1 VQFGQDGSTGIAFA
15 LVYVAGVLTI
25 FSPCILPVLPFVFS
39 RAGRPFVSNGL
50 PMLIGMAITFAAV
63 ASLAGAGGSW
73 AVQANEAGRL
83 AALILLGVFGL
94 TLLFSGLATRL
105 ARPAVALG
113 SRLAGSHDNNSQ
125 SISGSVVL
133 GVATGLLW
141 APCAG
146 PVLGLIL
153 TGAALRGASPQTA
166 LLLGGYAAGAATSLG
181 VAVLVGGR
189 AVRVMRHGLG
199 ATEWLRRGLGVAVV
213 GAVAVIALGLDTS
226 VLAQLSL
233 GGTTSLEQGLLD
245 RFGSNTRATAAAA
258 PAAPSITVAA
268 LAAAPT
274 SVAAKA
280 TPATVAGTA
289 VPTDVPAAAAAAV
302 PVAPL
307 PHLQLP
313 VEDTL
318 PSLSGAV
325 QWLNSPPLS
334 REGLRGSVV
343 VVDFWTY
350 SCINCLREIPYV
362 QAWADKYRD
371 QGLVVIGVHAP
382 EFAFEKNIANVQKA
396 TSDLKITFPVAI
408 DNNYA
413 IWRGFDNE
421 YWPAEYFIDA
431 QGQVRHHAFGETDY
445 DTSERVIQQLLAEA
459 GHADVP
465 GGMASI
471 NATGVQ
477 AAADMDDVNS
487 PETYIG
493 FQRARNFGSSGGLVR
508 SAAHTYVAPT
518 LAPALNEWRLS
529 GNWTVSPEYA
539 TLNEVGGGIVF
550 RFHARDLHVVM
561 GPASGSGP
569 IHFKVALDGAPPGEN
584 HGVDIDAAG
593 QGVVTDQRLYQLV
606 RQTGS
611 IADHTFEIQFL
622 DPGLQAYTFTFG

>member
-1 VQFGQDGSTGIAFA
+1 MPLAAACEDASVEFGQDGNTVIAFA
-15 LVYVAGVLTI
+15 LVFVAGVLTI
-25 FSPCILPVLPFVFS
+25 LSPCILPVLPFVFS
-39 RAGRPFVSNGL
+39 RAGRPFLSSSL

-63 ASLAGAGGSW
+63 ASLAGAGGGW

-94 TLLFSGLATRL
+94 TLLFSSLATRL

-113 SRLAGSHDNNSQ
+113 TRLVASNNSQ
-125 SISGSVVL
+125 SILGSVVL

-181 VAVLVGGR
+181 VVVLLGGR

-213 GAVAVIALGLDTS
+213 AAVAVIALGLDTG

-233 GGTTSLEQGLLD
+233 GSTTSLEQGLLD
-245 RFGSNTRATAAAA
+245 RFGSDTRAAAV
-258 PAAPSITVAA
+258 PTS
-268 LAAAPT
+268 LAANAASAPAPT
-274 SVAAKA
+274 SVTAAA
-280 TPATVAGTA
+280 TTA
-289 VPTDVPAAAAAAV
+289 VPVV
-302 PVAPL
+302 PVPR
-307 PHLQLP
+307 LQLP

-318 PSLSGAV
+318 PSLNGAV
-325 QWLNSPPLS
+325 QWLNSPPLT

-382 EFAFEKNIANVQKA
+382 EFAFEKNITNVQKA

-465 GGMASI
+465 RGLASV

-477 AAADMDDVNS
+477 AAADSDDVDS

-493 FQRARNFGSSGGLVR
+493 FQRADNFGSPGGLVR
-508 SAAHTYVAPT
+508 SAAHNYAAPT
-518 LAPALNEWRLS
+518 LAPTLNEWGLS

-539 TLNEVGGGIVF
+539 TLNAAGGEIVF
-550 RFHARDLHVVM
+550 RFHARDLHLVM

-569 IHFKVALDGAPPGEN
+569 IHFKVTIDGAPPAES
-584 HGVDIDAAG
+584 HGVDTDTDG
-593 QGVVTDQRLYQLV
+593 QGMVDDQRLYQLV

-611 IADHTFEIQFL
+611 VADHTFDIQFL
-622 DPGLQAYTFTFG
+622 DPGVQAYSFTFG

>member
-1 VQFGQDGSTGIAFA
+1 VAACEDASVQFGQDGSTEVAFA
-15 LVYVAGVLTI
+15 LVYVAGALTI
-25 FSPCILPVLPFVFS
+25 LSPCILPVLPFVFS
-39 RAGRPFVSNGL
+39 RADRPFVSNGL
-50 PMLIGMAITFAAV
+50 PMLIGMALTFAAV

-73 AVQANEAGRL
+73 AVQANDAGRL
-83 AALILLGVFGL
+83 AALILLGLFGL

-113 SRLAGSHDNNSQ
+113 ARLAGTHNNTSQ

-181 VAVLVGGR
+181 VAVLLGGR
-189 AVRVMRHGLG
+189 AIRVMRHGLG
-199 ATEWLRRGLGVAVV
+199 ATKWLRRGLGVAVV
-213 GAVAVIALGLDTS
+213 AAVAVIALGLDTS

-233 GGTTSLEQGLLD
+233 GATTSLEQGLLD
-245 RFGSNTRATAAAA
+245 RFGSDTRATAAAA
-258 PAAPSITVAA
+258 
-268 LAAAPT
+268 
-274 SVAAKA
+274 
-280 TPATVAGTA
+280 TA
-289 VPTDVPAAAAAAV
+289 

-307 PHLQLP
+307 PRLQLP

-318 PSLSGAV
+318 PSLNGAV
-325 QWLNSPPLS
+325 QWLNSPPLT

-362 QAWADKYRD
+362 QAWADKYRG

-539 TLNEVGGGIVF
+539 TLNAADGGIVF

-569 IHFKVALDGAPPGEN
+569 IHFKVTLDGAPPGEN

-593 QGVVTDQRLYQLV
+593 QGAVTDQRLYQLV

-622 DPGLQAYTFTFG
+622 DPGLQAYSFTFG

>member
-1 VQFGQDGSTGIAFA
+1 MGIAFA
-15 LVYVAGVLTI
+15 LVYVAGILTI
-25 FSPCILPVLPFVFS
+25 LSPCILPVLPFVFT

-50 PMLIGMAITFAAV
+50 PMLIGMGLTFAAV

-94 TLLFSGLATRL
+94 TLLFSGLATQV

-113 SRLAGSHDNNSQ
+113 TRLAGSSNNSR
-125 SISGSVVL
+125 SLSGSAAL

-153 TGAALRGASPQTA
+153 TSAALRGASAQTA
-166 LLLGGYAAGAATSLG
+166 LLLGGYAAGAATSLA
-181 VAVLVGGR
+181 VAVLLGSR
-189 AVRVMRHGLG
+189 AVNVMRHGLG

-213 GAVAVIALGLDTS
+213 AAVAVIALGLDTS

-233 GGTTSLEQGLLD
+233 GSTTSLEQGLLD
-245 RFGSNTRATAAAA
+245 RFGSDTRATTEAT
-258 PAAPSITVAA
+258 PAAPSM
-268 LAAAPT
+268 
-274 SVAAKA
+274 
-280 TPATVAGTA
+280 
-289 VPTDVPAAAAAAV
+289 AAAAAV
-302 PVAPL
+302 PTSVAATAAPAPAPTSVTASAAPAAPVPTL
-307 PHLQLP
+307 AGLQLP

-318 PSLSGAV
+318 PSLNGAV
-325 QWLNSPPLS
+325 QWLNSPPLT

-396 TSDLKITFPVAI
+396 TRDLKITFPVAI

-445 DTSERVIQQLLAEA
+445 DTSEHVIQQLLVEA

-465 GGMASI
+465 GGLASV
-471 NATGVQ
+471 NGTGVQ
-477 AAADMDDVNS
+477 AAADTDDVKS

-493 FQRARNFGSSGGLVR
+493 SQRADDFGSPGGFVR
-508 SAAHTYVAPT
+508 SAEGNHA
-518 LAPALNEWRLS
+518 APAAVFTLNEWRLT

-539 TLNEVGGGIVF
+539 TLNAAGGEIVF
-550 RFHARDLHVVM
+550 RFHARDLHLVM

-569 IHFKVALDGAPPGEN
+569 IHFTVNIDGAPPGEN
-584 HGVDIDAAG
+584 HGVDTDTAG
-593 QGVVTDQRLYQLV
+593 HGVVTDQRLYQLV

-611 IADHTFEIQFL
+611 VADHTFEIQFL
-622 DPGLQAYTFTFG
+622 DPGLQAYSFTFG